1 VSTATG
7 LDVQVLADLR
17 QRIQREV
24 DDGRVPAAQMAVG
37 LHGEVVHLEC
47 FGEAR
52 ESTRF
57 AVFSCT
63 KAILAGV
70 VWQLLGEGRLAADTP
85 VVELVPSFAAAE
97 GVTLGHLMTHT
108 GGFPYAPLGPPAWAD
123 REARLSQF
131 GRWRLQHAPGE
142 RFEYHPTAGHWVIAE
157 MIEQVDG
164 RDYREAVRQ
173 RVLEPLELE
182 GFLLGEPAR
191 DVEVAPLV
199 TVGAPPSAEELM
211 EVLGIA
217 ELEMGEVTPEILL
230 GFNDPDVRAVGI
242 PGGGGVS
249 SAVALAAY
257 YQALLHD
264 RAGLWDPAVLAEGTA
279 RVHCDLPDP
288 MLGHPSNRTLGLV
301 LAGDDG
307 LAALRG
313 MGHRVS
319 PRAFGHNGAA
329 GQIAF
334 ADPESGI
341 SFAFCTSGVELNP
354 LREARRTAAIATR
367 AAQLVG

>member
-1 VSTATG
+1 
-7 LDVQVLADLR
+7 
-17 QRIQREV
+17 
-24 DDGRVPAAQMAVG
+24 
-37 LHGEVVHLEC
+37 
-47 FGEAR
+47 
-52 ESTRF
+52 
-57 AVFSCT
+57 
-63 KAILAGV
+63 
-70 VWQLLGEGRLAADTP
+70 
-85 VVELVPSFAAAE
+85 
-97 GVTLGHLMTHT
+97 
-108 GGFPYAPLGPPAWAD
+108 
-123 REARLSQF
+123 
-131 GRWRLQHAPGE
+131 
-142 RFEYHPTAGHWVIAE
+142 
-157 MIEQVDG
+157 
-164 RDYREAVRQ
+164 
-173 RVLEPLELE
+173 
-182 GFLLGEPAR
+182 
-191 DVEVAPLV
+191 
-199 TVGAPPSAEELM
+199 M